1 MQAVSANL
9 AGHDPLLTQLTL
21 LTSSRTHTAPHRT
34 APHRTAPHRT
44 AHFRSSSRSFVS
56 ADYLGCGRSKGTFI
70 DGNLSRWVDDT
81 IVLLDSLRD
90 VSPTF
95 SSKQKFVL
103 VGGGVG
109 GWVGGVLAIKRPD
122 LVRGIVGLASDPD
135 FTEDLLWQT
144 FSDAEKDEIMTVG
157 YKDIHWGSETYPISK
172 SLIEDG
178 RQNLILRGGDNS
190 LDVHCPVRLIHAIT
204 DEEVPYTTA
213 LKLAACIKSRDV
225 VCTFPK
231 TGCHQ
236 LDDEEDFRRMREAV
250 KDVIESSVEYDL
262 RSPGSG

>member
-103 VGGGVG
+103 VGGGG
-109 GWVGGVLAIKRPD
+109 GRLGR
-122 LVRGIVGLASDPD
+122 S
-135 FTEDLLWQT
+135 
-144 FSDAEKDEIMTVG
+144 
-157 YKDIHWGSETYPISK
+157 GSSH
-172 SLIEDG
+172 
-178 RQNLILRGGDNS
+178 Q
-190 LDVHCPVRLIHAIT
+190 
-204 DEEVPYTTA
+204 
-213 LKLAACIKSRDV
+213 AA
-225 VCTFPK
+225 
-231 TGCHQ
+231 
-236 LDDEEDFRRMREAV
+236 
-250 KDVIESSVEYDL
+250 
-262 RSPGSG
+262 